1 MIETKQKFCINN
13 TRSGRLTVFVVAH
26 SIGRRAER
34 KQETLKV
41 NSVGIVP
48 IPHVLIKT
56 RRPVT
61 RPFTEGGGWIS
72 AQGWALRARPLAQSF
87 LPGLKSRRKGPI
99 PHARFNCKNR
109 WRRRWRWSPSTRS
122 VPLSKPDD
130 APWESLRIPFTE
142 KNPSWTVFETRS
154 RLAFVFELALVLDL
168 LFISFHVIWYYGC
181 KLEHIYVISMPL
193 AVKSDQMAWWCY
205 ATSLPAPLLPS
216 LPASNTTR
224 PAGRLEKTFKESI
237 TPICKLAEAINW
249 FIQSGGCVHIP
260 VGRLIWFFLL

>member
-130 APWESLRIPFTE
+130 APWESLRILENPFHWKESELNGIWNTE
-142 KNPSWTVFETRS
+142 STGICIRVGSRVGFTVY
-154 RLAFVFELALVLDL
+154 
-168 LFISFHVIWYYGC
+168 FISRHLILRLQIGAHLCNINAACSQVR
-181 KLEHIYVISMPL
+181 
-193 AVKSDQMAWWCY
+193 SDGVVMLCN
-205 ATSLPAPLLPS
+205 LPPCPPPS
-216 LPASNTTR
+216 FPPCLQHHSPSR
-224 PAGRLEKTFKESI
+224 QVGKD
-237 TPICKLAEAINW
+237 
-249 FIQSGGCVHIP
+249 IQRVNHAN
-260 VGRLIWFFLL
+260 L